1 MPPANRVDTV
11 GNEPAATVV
20 EIAGGLRFPE
30 GPIALPDGDVLLVEI
45 ARGTLTRVAP
55 SGTTTVVASLGGG
68 PNGAAIGP
76 DGACYVCNNGGF
88 RWQGDALFALRPA
101 GQAEDYRGG
110 SIQRVDLQTGVF
122 RTLYSKVDG
131 RDLSAPNDIVFDRQ
145 GGFWFTDPGTRR
157 ARQEDRG
164 AVYYATID
172 GNSITE
178 AIFPMHHPNGIGL
191 SPDERTLY
199 VSETQTG
206 RVWAFD
212 ITGPGQVA
220 RKPEYPNGGAL
231 LAGLPGFE
239 LLDSLAVDGAGNVCV
254 ASPYRGA
261 IVVISPAGHV
271 LRYVE
276 MPDRLP
282 TNICFGGP
290 DLTTAYVT
298 LCQHGTLARFAW
310 PEPGLP
316 LNFLT
321 TYSNKRSS

>member
-1 MPPANRVDTV
+1 MES
-11 GNEPAATVV
+11 NEPAAGVIEVAT
-20 EIAGGLRFPE
+20 GLRFPE

-45 ARGTLTRVAP
+45 ARGTLTRVNA
-55 SGTTTVVASLGGG
+55 SGVKTVVAHLGGG

-88 RWQGDALFALRPA
+88 SWGGDALFSLRPT
-101 GQAEDYRGG
+101 GQAKDYTGG
-110 SIQRVDLQTGVF
+110 SIQRVDLKTGAF
-122 RTLYSKVDG
+122 QTLYSSVDG
-131 RDLSAPNDIVFDRQ
+131 RHLSAPNDIVFDRQ

-172 GNSITE
+172 GRSITE
-178 AIFPMHHPNGIGL
+178 VVFPMQHPNGVAL

-212 ITGPGQVA
+212 ITGTGRVA
-220 RKPEYPNGGAL
+220 KKHDYPNGGAL

-239 LLDSLAVDGAGNVCV
+239 LLDSMALDSAGNVCV
-254 ASPYRGA
+254 ASPYRAA
-261 IVVISPAGHV
+261 IVVISAAGQV

-290 DLTTAYVT
+290 DLKTAYVT
-298 LCQHGTLARFAW
+298 LCQKGTLARLTW
-310 PEPGLP
+310 PVPGLP
-316 LNFLT
+316 LNFLNT
-321 TYSNKRSS
+321 

>member
-1 MPPANRVDTV
+1 MEKTEV
-11 GNEPAATVV
+11 ATGVV
-20 EIAGGLRFPE
+20 EVATGLRFPE
-30 GPIALPDGDVLLVEI
+30 GPIALPDGDLLLVEI
-45 ARGTLTRVAP
+45 ARGTLTRVSA
-55 SGTTTVVASLGGG
+55 SGDKTVVADLGGG

-88 RWQGDALFALRPA
+88 RWGSDEIFSLRPT
-101 GQAEDYRGG
+101 GQAEDYVGG
-110 SIQRVDLQTGVF
+110 SIQRVDLKTGAF
-122 RTLYSKVDG
+122 RTLYSKVNG
-131 RDLSAPNDIVFDRQ
+131 HPLSAPNDIVFDRQ
-145 GGFWFTDPGTRR
+145 GGFWFTDPGTKR

-164 AVYYATID
+164 ALYYATID

-178 AIFPMHHPNGIGL
+178 VVFPMHNPNGVGL

-212 ITGPGQVA
+212 ITGVGRVA
-220 RKPEYPNGGAL
+220 RRPDYPNGGAL
-231 LAGLPGFE
+231 LVGLPGFE
-239 LLDSLAVDGAGNVCV
+239 LLDSLAVDSTGNVCV

-261 IVVISPAGHV
+261 IVVISPAGKV

-290 DLTTAYVT
+290 DLKTAYVT
-298 LCQHGTLARFAW
+298 LCQKGTLARLPW
-310 PEPGLP
+310 PVAGVP
-316 LNFLT
+316 LNFLNT
-321 TYSNKRSS
+321 

>member
-1 MPPANRVDTV
+1 MES
-11 GNEPAATVV
+11 NEPAAGVIEVAT
-20 EIAGGLRFPE
+20 GLRFPE

-45 ARGTLTRVAP
+45 ARGTLTRVSA
-55 SGTTTVVASLGGG
+55 SGVKTVVAHLGGG

-88 RWQGDALFALRPA
+88 SWGGDALFSLRPT
-101 GQAEDYRGG
+101 GQAEDYTGG
-110 SIQRVDLQTGVF
+110 SIQRVDLKTGAF
-122 RTLYSKVDG
+122 QTLYSSVDG
-131 RDLSAPNDIVFDRQ
+131 RRLSAPNDIVFDRQ
-145 GGFWFTDPGTRR
+145 GGFWFTDPGTKR

-164 AVYYATID
+164 AVYYAMID
-172 GNSITE
+172 GRSITE
-178 AIFPMHHPNGIGL
+178 VVFPMQHPNGVAL

-212 ITGPGQVA
+212 ITANGSVA
-220 RKPEYPNGGAL
+220 KKHDYPNGGAL

-239 LLDSLAVDGAGNVCV
+239 LLDSMALDSAGNVCV

-261 IVVISPAGHV
+261 IVVISAAGQV

-290 DLTTAYVT
+290 DLKTAYVT
-298 LCQHGTLARFAW
+298 LCQKGTLARLTW
-310 PEPGLP
+310 PVPGLP
-316 LNFLT
+316 LNFLNT
-321 TYSNKRSS
+321 

>member
-1 MPPANRVDTV
+1 MDKQHPAPHIVTV
-11 GNEPAATVV
+11 TS
-20 EIAGGLRFPE
+20 GLQFPE

-45 ARGTLTRVAP
+45 ARGSLTRVSP
-55 SGTTTVVASLGGG
+55 NGDKTIVAQLGGG

-88 RWQGDALFALRPA
+88 RWHSDGLLALRPN

-110 SIQRVDLQTGVF
+110 SIQRVDLKSGEF
-122 RTLYSKVDG
+122 RTLYDSVDG
-131 RDLSAPNDIVFDRQ
+131 RALSAPNDIVFDRH

-157 ARQEDRG
+157 ERSEDRG
-164 AVYYATID
+164 AVYYASAD
-172 GNSITE
+172 GGSIRE

-191 SPDERTLY
+191 SADEQTLY

-206 RVWAFD
+206 RVWAFAL
-212 ITGPGQVA
+212 TGPGEVRRSPA
-220 RKPEYPNGGAL
+220 YPNGGTL

-239 LLDSLAVDGAGNVCV
+239 LLDSLAVDGAGHVCV

-261 IVVISPAGHV
+261 IVVIAPDGQV

-276 MPDRLP
+276 MPDRIP

-290 DLTTAYVT
+290 QLQTAFVT
-298 LCQHGTLARFAW
+298 LCQHGTLARLEW
-310 PEPGLP
+310 PVAGQP
-316 LNFLT
+316 LNFL
-321 TYSNKRSS
+321 NA